1 MASKMTS
8 RPGNR
13 PEGVGAASPPR
24 LAAPARREQILD
36 VALEVIGAAGYHG
49 ASMNDIAEAA
59 GVTKPVL
66 YQHFE
71 SKHQLYLALIDAAG
85 DRMIGAIGDA
95 TANAPDGR
103 SQTELG
109 FQAYFRWVADNRNA
123 FMLLFGG
130 NARRDDEFS
139 RAVRR
144 ITDSAAEAIA
154 PLIAVDMDPER
165 RRTIAHGLVGLAEG
179 TSRYLIERGERFEP
193 DEVAA
198 TVSRLAWAGLRA
210 LG

>member
-13 PEGVGAASPPR
+13 AEGAATTSPPR
-24 LAAPARREQILD
+24 LAASARREQILD

-85 DRMIGAIGDA
+85 ERMIGAIADA

-109 FQAYFRWVADNRNA
+109 FRAYFRWVADDRDA

-165 RRTIAHGLVGLAEG
+165 RRTIAHGLAGLAEG
-179 TSRYLIERGERFEP
+179 TSRYLIERAEPFDP